1 MTEKEALKNP
11 GSQAGD
17 VIIRFTVPNE
27 SNGERLDAF
36 LAEASPEPPLSFPQP
51 QDSSAGQPPR
61 GFARKVG

>member
-27 SNGERLDAF
+27 SNGE
-36 LAEASPEPPLSFPQP
+36 
-51 QDSSAGQPPR
+51 
-61 GFARKVG
+61 